1 MAKMKYNPFDTMYTC
16 VRDEK
21 KGIGVVYD
29 RKGNYSVIIR
39 MENPVEQYCADTRLY
54 YEACRIFKSVADT
67 LGEGYSMQKH
77 DIFCRRKYK
86 AQLTGKEKFL
96 SKAYMSYFEGREYM
110 AQQTYL
116 TITQEIK
123 RSPYRQFDE
132 KKWTEF
138 WTKVEKIQDMLVSEK
153 VSFSFL
159 DENQIKDFL
168 KRFLAL
174 SFDEGPY
181 SFENFKPRDG
191 YVEAGDKLFKVIDM
205 IDIDEVMLPDQ
216 VKPYGMMREL
226 PVDLFD
232 FLTKVPG
239 ADSVVYTQTLQLP
252 SQRKEY
258 ARLTSQVNRKRSLPD
273 PANQLSADDIDNAL
287 ADIAKNNDLL
297 VFANFTV
304 MVTVKGDEQKL
315 MRAYN
320 YIEKNFYDRSV
331 SISRN
336 SYNQIEL
343 YTYSFP
349 GNQYQMRSY
358 EKFLC
363 LVNAATCFFYKEHV
377 KTSEKTPLKVYY
389 TDRQGVPVAIDI
401 TGKEGDIKYTTNSN
415 FFSLGPSGSG
425 KSFHMNSVV
434 RQLHEQDTDIVL
446 VDTGNSYEGLC
457 EYFGGTYI
465 TYTQEK
471 PITMNPFFITRE
483 ENNIEKQNFLKSL
496 ILLLWKGSDG
506 QVSKT
511 EDGIIEDVIKA
522 YYDFYFDGFQGF
534 GEEQRSTMEE
544 LLMLEEMEKEEE
556 DVNEVE
562 VERQEYKDKVKQKVL
577 KLEARVNDSATTEGE
592 KEAAKNQIQR
602 ILHDNGIARAQLD
615 DPVEIRNKIVRYR
628 IDRMEDRMRTLKV
641 KDLSFNTFYEFS
653 IRYIPMLVKKEGVE
667 FDIRNYK
674 YLLSKFYKG
683 GKYETTLN
691 NNMGGSLMEDSF
703 IVFEIDAIKDD
714 PTLFPIVTLI
724 IMDTFI
730 QKMRLKKNRKALII
744 EEAWKA
750 IASPMMAGYILYL
763 YKTVRKFW
771 GIVGVVTQ
779 ELNDIIS
786 NKTVKDSILNN
797 SDIIMLLDQSKF
809 RERYDEI
816 AALLGLTEV
825 ERQKIWT
832 INALDNKEGR
842 SFFKEVYIRRGNHGD
857 VLGVE
862 ESPQSYMAYTT
873 ERVEKDALK
882 EYVARYG
889 GDYEQGIVR
898 FCQDWKTSCGEKSKA
913 DKYAVQVNKAVK
925 IYAAKF
931 GDEKKGREKFI
942 EDWKAFDEKGGK
954 GCYPVNVAAEGR
966 PVR

>member
-1 MAKMKYNPFDTMYTC
+1 MARKANPFETMYTC

-21 KGIGVVYD
+21 RGVGVAYD
-29 RKGNYSVIIR
+29 RKGNYSVFIR
-39 MENPVEQYCADTRLY
+39 MENPVEQFCADTRSY
-54 YEACRIFKSVADT
+54 YDACRIFKSVIDT
-67 LGEGYSMQKH
+67 LGEGYSLQKQ
-77 DIFCRRKYK
+77 DIFCRRKYR
-86 AQLTGKEKFL
+86 APLTGSEKFL
-96 SKAYMSYFEGREYM
+96 SRAYMSYFEGREYM
-110 AQQTYL
+110 AQQTYMI
-116 TITQEIK
+116 ITQEVK
-123 RSPYRQFDE
+123 STMYRQFDP
-132 KKWTEF
+132 KKWADF
-138 WTKVEKIQDMLVSEK
+138 WTKVEKVHDILTGEK
-153 VSFSFL
+153 VSFSVL
-159 DENQIKDFL
+159 SEAEIRDYIM
-168 KRFLAL
+168 RYLAL
-174 SFDEGPY
+174 SFDDGPY
-181 SFENFKPRDG
+181 SYNNFRPKDDH
-191 YVEAGDKLFKVIDM
+191 VEAGDKLFRVVDM
-205 IDIDEVMLPDQ
+205 VDIDEVMLPDT
-216 VKPYGMMREL
+216 VKPFGMLGEL

-232 FLTKVPG
+232 FLSKVPG
-239 ADSVVYTQTLQLP
+239 ADSVVFTQSVILP
-252 SQRKEY
+252 NQRKEY

-273 PANQLSADDIDNAL
+273 PSNQLSADDIEKAL
-287 ADIAKNNDLL
+287 SDIARNNDLL
-297 VFANFTV
+297 AYVNFTV
-304 MVTVKGDEQKL
+304 LLTVRGDEQKL

-320 YIEKNFYDRSV
+320 YVEKNFYDRGIQV
-331 SISRN
+331 NRN

-343 YTYSFP
+343 FVCSFP
-349 GNQYQMRSY
+349 GNQYKLKEY

-363 LVNAATCFFYKEHV
+363 LLDAATCFMYKEHI
-377 KTSEKTPLKVYY
+377 KTSERTPLKIYY

-401 TGKEGDIKYTTNSN
+401 TGKEGDVKYTTNSN

-465 TYTQEK
+465 TYTEEK

-506 QVSKT
+506 DVTKT
-511 EDGIIEDVIKA
+511 EDGIIEDVIKL

-534 GEEQRSTMEE
+534 SHEERTTMEE
-544 LLMLEEMEKEEE
+544 LLMLDEMGRESDEMSP
-556 DVNEVE
+556 VE
-562 VERQEYKDKVKQKVL
+562 IERKEYKDKVMDKVH
-577 KLEARVNDSATTEGE
+577 KLEARLEDSATTDGE
-592 KEAAKNQIQR
+592 KEAARNQIQR
-602 ILHDNGIARAQLD
+602 ILHDNGIARAELD
-615 DPVEIRNKIVRYR
+615 NPVDVRNKIVKYKV
-628 IDRMEDRMRTLKV
+628 DKMEERMRALQV
-641 KDLSFNTFYEFS
+641 RELSFNSFYEFS
-653 IRYIPMLVKKEGVE
+653 IRYIPMLVAKEGVE
-667 FDIRNYK
+667 FDLKNYK

-691 NNMGGSLMEDSF
+691 NSMGGSLMDASF

-797 SDIIMLLDQSKF
+797 SDVTILLDQSKF

-832 INALDNKEGR
+832 INSLDNKEGR
-842 SFFKEVYIRRGNHGD
+842 SFFKEVYIRRGSHGD

-862 ESPQSYMAYTT
+862 ESPESYMAYTT
-873 ERVEKDALK
+873 ERMEKDALK

-889 GDYEQGIVR
+889 GDYEQGIVH
-898 FCQDWKTSCGEKSKA
+898 FCRDWKASCGERSKA
-913 DKYAVQVNKAVK
+913 DKYAAQVNRAVR
-925 IYAAKF
+925 IYAERYE
-931 GDEKKGREKFI
+931 GEKEGRRMFI
-942 EDWKAFDEKGGK
+942 EDWKAFDGNGGK
-954 GCYPVNVAAEGR
+954 GCFPVNVAAAGK